1 MDVVDRFC
9 SYISFDT
16 QSDENSTSCPSAEKE
31 KRLAEALVQEL
42 QCLGLKDARMDS
54 YGYVYARL
62 NATPGREDVPALGL
76 IAHMDTSPDAP
87 GANVHPRRIR
97 CQGGSLPLDAA
108 GDVILDEQTLAP
120 YVGQELIVTDGTT
133 LLGADD
139 KAGIAEIVSAA
150 AYLLEHPDIPHGPI
164 CLAFTPDEEIGRGTE
179 HFDLAAFGAPAAYT
193 VDGGALGELEY
204 ENFNAANAHIHF
216 TGFNIHPGEAK
227 NKMRNA
233 ILLAQEFLS
242 LMPPAETPAHTEG
255 REGFFH
261 VNRIEGNESAADLY
275 LLIRDHDRTN
285 FEARKEQLS
294 RMAAYLNGKYGPDT
308 AVLYIRDSYYNMR
321 EKIEPEHMDL
331 IHRAAVAME
340 AEGVTPRIVP
350 IRGGTDG
357 AQLSWKGLPCPN
369 LCTGGVNFHSVRE
382 FIPIPALETMVRI
395 LVRIA
400 AAQGSEEA

>member
-1 MDVVDRFC
+1 M
-9 SYISFDT
+9 
-16 QSDENSTSCPSAEKE
+16 
-31 KRLAEALVQEL
+31 
-42 QCLGLKDARMDS
+42 
-54 YGYVYARL
+54 
-62 NATPGREDVPALGL
+62 
-76 IAHMDTSPDAP
+76 
-87 GANVHPRRIR
+87 GA
-97 CQGGSLPLDAA
+97 S
-108 GDVILDEQTLAP
+108 
-120 YVGQELIVTDGTT
+120 
-133 LLGADD
+133 
-139 KAGIAEIVSAA
+139 
-150 AYLLEHPDIPHGPI
+150 
-164 CLAFTPDEEIGRGTE
+164 
-179 HFDLAAFGAPAAYT
+179 AAYT
-193 VDGGALGELEY
+193 VDGGTRGELEY

-275 LLIRDHDRTN
+275 FLICDHDRTA

-294 RMAAYLNGKYGPDT
+294 RMASYLNGKYGSDT
-308 AVLYIRDSYYNMR
+308 AVLHLRDIYYNMR

-331 IHRAAVAME
+331 IHRAAAAME

-382 FIPIPALETMVRI
+382 FIPVPALETMVRI

-400 AAQGSEEA
+400 AVPDSKEA